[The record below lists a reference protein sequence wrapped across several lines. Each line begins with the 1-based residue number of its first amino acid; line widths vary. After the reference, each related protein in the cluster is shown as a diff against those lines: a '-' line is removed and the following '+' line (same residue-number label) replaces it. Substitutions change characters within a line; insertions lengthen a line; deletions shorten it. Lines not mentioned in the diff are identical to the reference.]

1 MEKILL
7 LIIAVSIAFV
17 IKSWI
22 YSAFIPLF
30 FFYIIIN
37 LYPKLN
43 NKKIDFQLSILIKE
57 HSCILSFII
66 LI

>member
-30 FFYIIIN
+30 FLLLLLIFIPSLII
-37 LYPKLN
+37 
-43 NKKIDFQLSILIKE
+43 KK
-57 HSCILSFII
+57 
-66 LI
+66 

>member
-22 YSAFIPLF
+22 YSAFIPHF
-30 FFYIIIN
+30 FSYIIIN
-37 LYPKLN
+37 LYSKLN
-43 NKKIDFQLSILIKE
+43 NKKIDF
-57 HSCILSFII
+57 SFQF
-66 LI
+66 